1 MQLHLVIQEREVEI
15 SSKAPC
21 IHLVETAPSI
31 LRKMPWVVLKNHP
44 VRELTF
50 GGGEWRNGI
59 SARRVLLILSWG
71 GCVCVC
77 VCVCVCRG
85 GGGGSCLRGSG
96 TLGACPQVKFGGLG
110 PPRMILM
117 TSESLEL
124 HFFLQIIQVGG
135 EASPPKPL

>member
-31 LRKMPWVVLKNHP
+31 LRKMPWVVLKNHT

-50 GGGEWRNGI
+50 GGGEW
-59 SARRVLLILSWG
+59 S
-71 GCVCVC
+71 VCVC
-77 VCVCVCRG
+77 VCG
-85 GGGGSCLRGSG
+85 GGGGGGDGSCLKGSG